1 MNLIKFPN
9 DIKKFYNK
17 IIHFEFSSKE
27 NDLIFFRIS
36 LLFNGIIE
44 NISFLI
50 SEMNSICYN
59 YNECYY
65 LISIYDYDKLT
76 FLTMPISDKD
86 LNSKINTE
94 LDFQIYD
101 SINYYNYILFENCA
115 YSSLEYYLENKPN
128 SENNYSKKKLYCF

>member
-9 DIKKFYNK
+9 DTKKFYNK

-59 YNECYY
+59 ECYY
-65 LISIYDYDKLT
+65 LIPIYDYDKLT
-76 FLTMPISDKD
+76 FLIMSISDKD

-101 SINYYNYILFENCA
+101 SINYYNYILFENCT

-128 SENNYSKKKLYCF
+128 SENNYSKKKLYFF

>member
-59 YNECYY
+59 ECYY
-65 LISIYDYDKLT
+65 LIPIYDYDKLT

-94 LDFQIYD
+94 LDFHIYD
-101 SINYYNYILFENCA
+101 SIYDIYLF
-115 YSSLEYYLENKPN
+115 SFNKFN
-128 SENNYSKKKLYCF
+128 ELFRTHLIKIFLLFSK

>member
-44 NISFLI
+44 NIFFFNI
-50 SEMNSICYN
+50 R
-59 YNECYY
+59 NEFNM
-65 LISIYDYDKLT
+65 L
-76 FLTMPISDKD
+76 
-86 LNSKINTE
+86 
-94 LDFQIYD
+94 
-101 SINYYNYILFENCA
+101 
-115 YSSLEYYLENKPN
+115 
-128 SENNYSKKKLYCF
+128 